1 MPIISMNIEKDVEKV
16 SGLDETEYLDKGGR
30 IEKFNQTT
38 EETETNAIVKPKA
51 KKVKTQKQLDALANA
66 REKKRLKAEEKKNL
80 QKPVKPVETV
90 ETLEETEES
99 EVEDIE
105 ELPKKIIKKKKK
117 NVSQE
122 IDYDSIV
129 NSVFSRITAKQEK
142 EKAEANARA
151 EMETKIRQDERNKI
165 MSEFN
170 SKRTVSAV
178 NRNVKPSPLDPNQFL
193 RPKTHNNGINWD
205 SAFQPR

>member
-1 MPIISMNIEKDVEKV
+1 MKSLIKD
-16 SGLDETEYLDKGGR
+16 
-30 IEKFNQTT
+30 T
-38 EETETNAIVKPKA
+38 EETETNQIVKPKA

-66 REKKRLKAEEKKNL
+66 REKKKQKAEEKKKL

-90 ETLEETEES
+90 ETLEETEEES
-99 EVEDIE
+99 EEEVEEI
-105 ELPKKIIKKKKK
+105 PKKIIKKKKK
-117 NVSQE
+117 VNDA

-142 EKAEANARA
+142 DEADKRLKL

-193 RPKTHNNGINWD
+193 RPNTHNNGINWD
-205 SAFQPR
+205 SAFQPPF

>member
-1 MPIISMNIEKDVEKV
+1 MPIISLNIEKDVEKV
-16 SGLDETEYLDKGGR
+16 AGLDEKEYLDKGGR
-30 IEKFNQTT
+30 IEKFNEDT
-38 EETETNAIVKPKA
+38 EKTETNQIVKPKA
-51 KKVKTQKQLDALANA
+51 KKVKTEKQLLALANA
-66 REKKRLKAEEKKNL
+66 REKKKQKAEEKKKL

-90 ETLEETEES
+90 ETLEETEEES
-99 EVEDIE
+99 EEEVEEI
-105 ELPKKIIKKKKK
+105 PKKIIKKKKK
-117 NVSQE
+117 VNDA

-142 EKAEANARA
+142 DEADKRLKL

-193 RPKTHNNGINWD
+193 RPNTHNNGINWD

>member
-1 MPIISMNIEKDVEKV
+1 MPIISLNIEKDVEKV
-16 SGLDETEYLDKGGR
+16 AGLDETEYLDKAGR
-30 IEKFNQTT
+30 VEKFNQST
-38 EETETNAIVKPKA
+38 EETETNQIVKPKA
-51 KKVKTQKQLDALANA
+51 KKVKTEKQLLALANA
-66 REKKRLKAEEKKNL
+66 REKKKQKAEEKKKL
-80 QKPVKPVETV
+80 QKTVEPVKPV
-90 ETLEETEES
+90 ETLEETEEES
-99 EVEDIE
+99 EEEVEEI
-105 ELPKKIIKKKKK
+105 PKKIIKKKKK
-117 NVSQE
+117 VNDA

-142 EKAEANARA
+142 DEADKRLKL